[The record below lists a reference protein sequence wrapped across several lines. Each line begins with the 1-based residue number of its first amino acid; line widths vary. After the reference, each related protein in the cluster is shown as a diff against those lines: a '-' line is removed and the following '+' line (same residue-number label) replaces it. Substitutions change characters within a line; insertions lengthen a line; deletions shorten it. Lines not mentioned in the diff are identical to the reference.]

1 MKRGRDTAAS
11 TSLSVPTA
19 PATREP
25 FVKRPVAA
33 EVAQSIRHLVIK
45 LVFGEEHI
53 NTDRYFGKGQ
63 NELPGPLAVAVSRR
77 HLPVL
82 CTQGYMACEKSDG
95 ERAMLLLVGSAG
107 TAGIPGRFSIPPG
120 AYLIGRDFDAEAIVG
135 GEQYAPLCCAS
146 GGLVL
151 ADGELIIR
159 PDDAGSGTNACAVYM
174 VFDCMR
180 WGAEDVGRAPL
191 DVRLQAI
198 ADKLRLPCRDE
209 DDRRA
214 RAGNPGLPLLLLG
227 KHFVPKARVGT
238 IFACI
243 SERPPHLHQ
252 QHAAAAAGAAVGRL
266 TAALE
271 TEAGGEAPH
280 RLYRQGTRVNG
291 TDGIVFT
298 PMSPSY
304 RDLFRSAEPGCA
316 APLLKWKFADEHTV
330 DFRLNVH
337 SLTQQQH
344 GGGKQRGGLGYGAPA
359 AGVSRPI
366 QLFLGVGGDR
376 SDVAVA
382 RTLLPPDACDAYA
395 DLAAS
400 LGLDSIIVE
409 AAYDQTISAWSI
421 RRVRNRKTRPNHI
434 STGWSTLEVLSE
446 ALTSTELVSVLST
459 TSSAG
464 SASSVPPT
472 SSRGLGQSASTA
484 GSK

>member
-1 MKRGRDTAAS
+1 MKRGREEHA
-11 TSLSVPTA
+11 TSSSVPTA

-214 RAGNPGLPLLLLG
+214 RAGTPGLPLLLLG

-252 QHAAAAAGAAVGRL
+252 QHAAAAAGAVVGRL

-280 RLYRQGTRVNG
+280 RLYRPGRPRASVTR
-291 TDGIVFT
+291 
-298 PMSPSY
+298 P
-304 RDLFRSAEPGCA
+304 LAELRSR
-316 APLLKWKFADEHTV
+316 V
-330 DFRLNVH
+330 R
-337 SLTQQQH
+337 
-344 GGGKQRGGLGYGAPA
+344 
-359 AGVSRPI
+359 SR
-366 QLFLGVGGDR
+366 
-376 SDVAVA
+376 SS
-382 RTLLPPDACDAYA
+382 TLLPSCCTGDCSIGHPCKRHRRHRLHPYVP
-395 DLAAS
+395 LLPGPVS
-400 LGLDSIIVE
+400 LSRARLCCATSEVE
-409 AAYDQTISAWSI
+409 
-421 RRVRNRKTRPNHI
+421 VR
-434 STGWSTLEVLSE
+434 
-446 ALTSTELVSVLST
+446 
-459 TSSAG
+459 
-464 SASSVPPT
+464 
-472 SSRGLGQSASTA
+472 
-484 GSK
+484 